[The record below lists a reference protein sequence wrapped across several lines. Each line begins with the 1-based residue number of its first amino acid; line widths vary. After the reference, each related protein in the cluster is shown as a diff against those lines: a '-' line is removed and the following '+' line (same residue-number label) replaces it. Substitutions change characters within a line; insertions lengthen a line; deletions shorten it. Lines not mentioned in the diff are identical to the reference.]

1 MRKRAL
7 AAAAA
12 MLMLAAVVANLLM
25 LSTTAQPIEQD
36 EAVAEKLTQ
45 TYVTYMPEPVIR
57 QEEPERDM
65 SAWTETAAYI
75 AKAVY
80 GEAMVCGTTERA
92 AVVWCILNRADDARD
107 ATPAGVIAVVTKPYQ
122 FHGYAAD
129 HPLLPELEELALD
142 VIERWLDEKDGE
154 TEVGRVLPREYLFFA
169 GDGNTTTSGR
179 SGTAGKFGT
188 GACKARMRSER
199 MEQLSLFPAALR
211 VGAYIEEHGR
221 RLAWDELQV
230 GMTVIYDCSTE
241 SHEWLMVTTV
251 EKIIRTPDDL
261 RVILDG
267 GRKQRPL
274 INRCHIESGRT
285 KLYLEAGA

>member
-1 MRKRAL
+1 M
-7 AAAAA
+7 
-12 MLMLAAVVANLLM
+12 MLAAVVANLLM

-45 TYVTYMPEPVIR
+45 TYVTHMPEPVIR

-65 SAWTETAAYI
+65 SAWTDAAAYI
-75 AKAVY
+75 AKTVY

-154 TEVGRVLPREYLFFA
+154 TEVGRVLPREYLFFI
-169 GDGNTTTSGR
+169 GDGKHNHFR
-179 SGTAGKFGT
+179 
-188 GACKARMRSER
+188 
-199 MEQLSLFPAALR
+199 
-211 VGAYIEEHGR
+211 
-221 RLAWDELQV
+221 
-230 GMTVIYDCSTE
+230 TE
-241 SHEWLMVTTV
+241 W
-251 EKIIRTPDDL
+251 
-261 RVILDG
+261 DG
-267 GRKQRPL
+267 GRVWDWSLQSPY
-274 INRCHIESGRT
+274 E
-285 KLYLEAGA
+285 E

>member
-45 TYVTYMPEPVIR
+45 TYVTHMPEPVIR

-65 SAWTETAAYI
+65 SAWTDAAAYI
-75 AKAVY
+75 AKTVY

-142 VIERWLDEKDGE
+142 VIERWLDEKDGKAD
-154 TEVGRVLPREYLFFA
+154 TGRVLPREYLFFS
-169 GDGNTTTSGR
+169 GDGKHNHFRTEWDGGQVWDWSLQSPYTQPVLGARRGVLSGAIRVCDHGCQRHGAGHAAPHGQDHAVPEGAEVLRELPNAAVKTHAERTQEHTCVR
-179 SGTAGKFGT
+179 SAFSAKL
-188 GACKARMRSER
+188 
-199 MEQLSLFPAALR
+199 QLSDTLFVVP
-211 VGAYIEEHGR
+211 
-221 RLAWDELQV
+221 
-230 GMTVIYDCSTE
+230 
-241 SHEWLMVTTV
+241 
-251 EKIIRTPDDL
+251 
-261 RVILDG
+261 
-267 GRKQRPL
+267 
-274 INRCHIESGRT
+274 
-285 KLYLEAGA
+285 

>member
-1 MRKRAL
+1 METRYRTVHRRKRRTLKSVWGALAGLSFLLMLGIGGGVEQDSIALSAGFLMMAASMCTVRVAGGVDGMRKRAL

-12 MLMLAAVVANLLM
+12 LLTLAAVVAKALM

-36 EAVAEKLTQ
+36 EAETEKLTQ
-45 TYVTYMPEPVIR
+45 TYVTHMPEPVIR

-65 SAWTETAAYI
+65 STWTDAAAYI
-75 AKAVY
+75 AKTVY

-154 TEVGRVLPREYLFFA
+154 TEVGRVLPREYLFLT
-169 GDGNTTTSGR
+169 GDGKHNHFR
-179 SGTAGKFGT
+179 
-188 GACKARMRSER
+188 
-199 MEQLSLFPAALR
+199 
-211 VGAYIEEHGR
+211 
-221 RLAWDELQV
+221 
-230 GMTVIYDCSTE
+230 TE
-241 SHEWLMVTTV
+241 W
-251 EKIIRTPDDL
+251 
-261 RVILDG
+261 DG
-267 GRKQRPL
+267 GQVWDWSLQSPY
-274 INRCHIESGRT
+274 E
-285 KLYLEAGA
+285 E

>member
-36 EAVAEKLTQ
+36 EAVDEKLTQ

-154 TEVGRVLPREYLFFA
+154 TEEECYRGNTFSSPATE
-169 GDGNTTTSGR
+169 NTTTSGR

-285 KLYLEAGA
+285 KLYREAGA

>member
-1 MRKRAL
+1 METRYRTVHRRKRRTLKSVWGALAGLSFADAGHRRRRGAGQHRAERGLPDDGCIHVRGGAVRVAGGVDGMRKRAL

-12 MLMLAAVVANLLM
+12 MLMLAAVVAKALM
-25 LSTTAQPIEQD
+25 MSTTAQPIEQD

-45 TYVTYMPEPVIR
+45 TYVTHMPEPTIR

-65 SAWTETAAYI
+65 SAWTDAAAYI

-154 TEVGRVLPREYLFFA
+154 TEVGRVLPREYLFFT
-169 GDGNTTTSGR
+169 GDGKHNHFR
-179 SGTAGKFGT
+179 
-188 GACKARMRSER
+188 
-199 MEQLSLFPAALR
+199 
-211 VGAYIEEHGR
+211 
-221 RLAWDELQV
+221 
-230 GMTVIYDCSTE
+230 TE
-241 SHEWLMVTTV
+241 W
-251 EKIIRTPDDL
+251 
-261 RVILDG
+261 DG
-267 GRKQRPL
+267 GQVWDWSLQSPY
-274 INRCHIESGRT
+274 E
-285 KLYLEAGA
+285 E